1 MRRARGRSRV
11 GRKEAGRK
19 LYLWWWGLGF
29 GRPSTKKHNLFGLF
43 GRRIRTRKLLP
54 GFWEDEEEERG
65 SRGSCCQDF
74 GNMKKKNGEKQG
86 KLLLPGRKSGSRNL
100 VNFGEKKGKFRRRGR
115 RRSSEKERKKEG
127 RELSKEGKQEGEGE
141 VNYFSL
147 LNHSFNYTFSIF

>member
-1 MRRARGRSRV
+1 MRTG
-11 GRKEAGRK
+11 
-19 LYLWWWGLGF
+19 
-29 GRPSTKKHNLFGLF
+29 
-43 GRRIRTRKLLP
+43 KLLP
-54 GFWEDEEEERG
+54 GFWEDEEEEERG

-115 RRSSEKERKKEG
+115 RGSSEKKRKKRDSESS
-127 RELSKEGKQEGEGE
+127 RSTIEGKQEGEGE

-147 LNHSFNYTFSIF
+147 LSCSF